1 MLRRSW
7 TLQLSSDISDE
18 SAVITLEVELVST
31 TRGADKDGVAPEP
44 FLPGIPD
51 DIFDVVKELVD
62 DEINESIG
70 DALEDEGIDTDTIKN
85 LTQNLKDLDNK
96 ALGNVSSFA
105 KNPEAFM
112 SNTFMTALKKA
123 GPYGALTVAI
133 IAAVLG
139 TPELVKGMVQ
149 MFGVKG
155 GFLNQDFRYSQEEQL
170 SQEFSRIMQFQRLTG
185 DNPVIRFDDY
195 GFVAISDPD
204 FQGNSLVDANEARSA
219 RIGLRESA
227 YGYIHGI

>member
-1 MLRRSW
+1 M
-7 TLQLSSDISDE
+7 SSDISDE

-31 TRGADKDGVAPEP
+31 TRGADKAEGTPEP
-44 FLPGIPD
+44 FLPDIPD
-51 DIFDVVKELVD
+51 DIFDVVKQLVD
-62 DEINESIG
+62 EAIEESIG

-105 KNPEAFM
+105 KNPEGFM
-112 SNTFMTALKKA
+112 SNTFMTVLKRA
-123 GPYGALTVAI
+123 GPYGALVATI
-133 IAAVLG
+133 ITAILG
-139 TPELVKGMVQ
+139 TPELVKGIVQ

-155 GFLNQDFRYSQEEQL
+155 GSLNQDFRYSQEEQL
-170 SQEFSRIMQFQRLTG
+170 SQEFSRLMQFQRLTG